1 MRYAAVA
8 LIGAFAL
15 VACRPGGLADSSV
28 VPVSSSQPLES
39 HVYVWQ
45 AAALEHPEALPGMSL
60 WWFAGQVE
68 TTPSGPVVEVSP
80 SPSHREGVQ
89 VAGLVY
95 RLRTPVIDWLQSA
108 TDVQIREALAAP
120 LAEITETLDANS
132 SRLQLDFDCPTGKLQ
147 HYSRLLMQVRAAL
160 PAVELSITALPDW
173 LGNPDFVSI
182 TKQIDFY
189 VLQVH
194 GLTLPTTLEVP
205 APIFDPARAARYV
218 QEATTIGVPFHV
230 ALPTYGHR
238 QWFQPDGAFVGISA
252 ELPVNLSPS
261 AHNVREERADPA
273 EVAAFVRAIQGR
285 HSTSLRGL
293 FWFRMPAVGDELNW
307 CMDTFRHV
315 AAGEV
320 PPETLRVELRE
331 TEPGLVSVYL
341 HNAPDHDYRGRAE
354 VRLTHTPGARVL
366 GEGLRG
372 FTLEQ
377 RGGEVIFRGRGPEP
391 GDSMEIGWIR
401 SSDREAL
408 STKSINLQVRSLQ

>member
-68 TTPSGPVVEVSP
+68 TTPSGPVVEVFP

-89 VAGLVY
+89 VAGFVY

-108 TDVQIREALAAP
+108 TEAQIRKFLAVP
-120 LAEITETLDANS
+120 LAEIVDS
-132 SRLQLDFDCPTGKLQ
+132 VRVQLDFDCPTAKLY
-147 HYSRLLMQVRAAL
+147 HYGRLLAQVRTVL
-160 PAVELSITALPDW
+160 PTTELSITVLPDW
-173 LGNPDFVSI
+173 LGSPDFAQLV
-182 TKQIDFY
+182 KGADFY

-194 GLTLPTTLEVP
+194 GLTLPSTLDDP

-218 QEATTIGVPFHV
+218 QKAADLGLPFHV

-252 ELPVNLSPS
+252 ELPANLSPS

-285 HSTSLRGL
+285 HSKSIRGL
-293 FWFRMPAVGDELNW
+293 FWFRMPARGDEFNW

-315 AAGEV
+315 AAGKE
-320 PPETLRVELRE
+320 PPETLHGELRE

-354 VRLTHTPGARVL
+354 VRLTHTPDARVI

-377 RGGEVIFRGRGPEP
+377 RGGVAILTGRGPDP
-391 GDSMEIGWIR
+391 GDSLEIGWIR
-401 SSDREAL
+401 RSDREAL
-408 STKSINLQVRSLQ
+408 STKLINLQVRSLQ